1 MGVCESKKEEAY
13 TGHKSVPMNIA
24 NKTLKS
30 ICKIIVNSIEGDI
43 YGTGFFMKIN
53 DSKKYLI
60 TNYHVISEER
70 INDEI
75 VIEIHNHK
83 TMKLKKGN
91 RVIKYFKRPK
101 DITVIE
107 IKNNDDIYKDIDFL
121 DYDYNCVPNRYK
133 FYENIDVFSIQ
144 HPLGDNAA
152 CGSGTIINI
161 NNYEF
166 EHTISTDNG
175 SSGCPI
181 ILLNSNINFI
191 QVIGIHKNANVTK
204 KLNYGTFIGEIF
216 NTNYSNK
223 NINSVV
229 SFAEPKEVPFNDN
242 DIYFQYSEKVIDKNS
257 KELVSSIFQK
267 IKDNDVYVINVV
279 DVRNKKKQKDEE
291 TIKITFKSA
300 SGMTKDININ
310 QNKTIEELIK
320 LFFSE
325 INKPELFNDNDVNF
339 LYSAKVINK
348 NPKELVS
355 EIFKKVLDNDVYVV
369 TIVDLKNKIN
379 S

>member
-13 TGHKSVPMNIA
+13 TGHKAVPMNIA

-121 DYDYNCVPNRYK
+121 DYDYNCVPNRYNI
-133 FYENIDVFSIQ
+133 YENIDVFSIQ

-242 DIYFQYSEKVIDKNS
+242 DIYFQYSEKAINKNS
-257 KELVSSIFQK
+257 KELVSSTPQK
-267 IKDNDVYVINVV
+267 INTH
-279 DVRNKKKQKDEE
+279 NKIKQKDKE

-300 SGMTKDININ
+300 SGMIKDININ

-339 LYSAKVINK
+339 LYSAKDLKK

-355 EIFKKVLDNDVYVV
+355 EIFKKVFDNDIYVV

>member
-13 TGHKSVPMNIA
+13 TGHKAVPMNIA

-229 SFAEPKEVPFNDN
+229 SFAEPKEVPIIIDS
-242 DIYFQYSEKVIDKNS
+242 DIEFETNSESLSGSGRFSRKKNGGLNAGAIVAIILALAAAIISVIAIMVYCKKENHNKN
-257 KELVSSIFQK
+257 
-267 IKDNDVYVINVV
+267 
-279 DVRNKKKQKDEE
+279 E
-291 TIKITFKSA
+291 TNESTIIKIN
-300 SGMTKDININ
+300 G
-310 QNKTIEELIK
+310 
-320 LFFSE
+320 
-325 INKPELFNDNDVNF
+325 P
-339 LYSAKVINK
+339 KVD
-348 NPKELVS
+348 S
-355 EIFKKVLDNDVYVV
+355 TKVLN
-369 TIVDLKNKIN
+369 
-379 S
+379 

>member
-13 TGHKSVPMNIA
+13 TGHKAVPMNIA

-121 DYDYNCVPNRYK
+121 DYDYNCVPNRYNI
-133 FYENIDVFSIQ
+133 YENIDVFSIQ

-229 SFAEPKEVPFNDN
+229 SFAEPKEVPTIIDSDIESMPDDN
-242 DIYFQYSEKVIDKNS
+242 KILCKFKTATGFCKDIYINPKKTLKDLIKKYFE
-257 KELVSSIFQK
+257 K
-267 IKDNDVYVINVV
+267 IKQPELY
-279 DVRNKKKQKDEE
+279 KD
-291 TIKITFKSA
+291 
-300 SGMTKDININ
+300 KDILILCSA
-310 QNKTIEELIK
+310 NKIK
-320 LFFSE
+320 KDSSKKISE
-325 INKPELFNDNDVNF
+325 FIQENPFTGPPNF
-339 LYSAKVINK
+339 I
-348 NPKELVS
+348 
-355 EIFKKVLDNDVYVV
+355 VLDPK
-369 TIVDLKNKIN
+369 LKMHIK
-379 S
+379 